1 MAEKKSSVKQ
11 KQEDIEAQKGIN
23 KRSVAQLHTSVRK
36 FCADIHEQAKVNAA
50 AVTHMHSGT
59 QKIVAGIREL
69 EHANATAIAQ
79 LHAASKKMQGEGAQK
94 MQEGIEAQRKA
105 FRAGGQAM
113 HDGIMKISGD
123 IHKLAQVNKQFAHDF
138 YFG

>member
-50 AVTHMHSGT
+50 TVTHMHSGT

-69 EHANATAIAQ
+69 EHANTVAVAQ
-79 LHAASKKMQGEGAQK
+79 MQREGTKK

-105 FRAGGQAM
+105 FRTGAQKMHAGVMQLSA
-113 HDGIMKISGD
+113 D
-123 IHKLAQVNKQFAHDF
+123 IHKLTQVNKQFAHEF